1 MSSYPA
7 RYLPYRR
14 YPPRSQSFCQLPA
27 EVERSLSAGSSRPA
41 DRAISGD
48 CPHRSALT
56 SSPKDDGE
64 ASDNAMD
71 TTPIH
76 NDARPV
82 VYIYAQDWRQ
92 YVGRQMEV
100 RVAQSLGDEI
110 EVRVNRAVASALAG
124 LRTTPDSHKGA
135 HHQKYRI
142 NDIWLWSTRH
152 VRGRSPEDEN
162 CDAWINDWKRRNA
175 DIPIDYYIGGYYY
188 LGLSY
193 YLSYYGRI
201 RHGKR
206 KGAKSAKW
214 PAL

>member
-14 YPPRSQSFCQLPA
+14 YPPRSRSFCQLPA

-135 HHQKYRI
+135 HHQKTVLLAALRFLRNICWRGSTSVVRLAILCMAYCGFRRPDVI
-142 NDIWLWSTRH
+142 SGMPIVDAYESWLRYPGLNS
-152 VRGRSPEDEN
+152 
-162 CDAWINDWKRRNA
+162 DAM
-175 DIPIDYYIGGYYY
+175 PGG
-188 LGLSY
+188 LE
-193 YLSYYGRI
+193 
-201 RHGKR
+201 
-206 KGAKSAKW
+206 
-214 PAL
+214 